1 MSDDDQKL
9 IRIQGARTHNLRNI
23 SLDLPRDKLIV
34 VTGLSGSGKSSL
46 AFDTLYA
53 EGQRKYVESLSAYAR
68 QFLGQMVKPDVD
80 RISGLPPTIAI
91 AQQAGRSN
99 PRSTVATTTEIY
111 DYLRLLF
118 ARVGTPHC
126 PKCGRRVHQ
135 QTVTQIVDSVL
146 ELPEQTRAMILAPLI
161 RDKKGEHKEVFKRVL
176 REGFVRVRVDGEVRE
191 IKDHPRLDK
200 NRKHTVEAVVDR
212 ILIKRDLRTRLTESI
227 ETALKMADGLVVV
240 SYQESGVGGG
250 AREDSRTNEES
261 EPSGPPP
268 GDRVEDD
275 PARLGDSVQRG
286 GSRDRWT
293 DAVYSERYACTKCG
307 ISLPEL
313 EPRVFSFNSPHGA
326 CPACDGLGTVM
337 QFDPD

>member
-111 DYLRLLF
+111 DFRAF
-118 ARVGTPHC
+118 VGGVASDSTWSSG
-126 PKCGRRVHQ
+126 KIG
-135 QTVTQIVDSVL
+135 TGTDIVSTMFNGIIEATAGQDL
-146 ELPEQTRAMILAPLI
+146 
-161 RDKKGEHKEVFKRVL
+161 D
-176 REGFVRVRVDGEVRE
+176 VRVAAAGTGSNF
-191 IKDHPRLDK
+191 IPKFMNLSADHL
-200 NRKHTVEAVVDR
+200 
-212 ILIKRDLRTRLTESI
+212 
-227 ETALKMADGLVVV
+227 
-240 SYQESGVGGG
+240 GG
-250 AREDSRTNEES
+250 
-261 EPSGPPP
+261 
-268 GDRVEDD
+268 
-275 PARLGDSVQRG
+275 
-286 GSRDRWT
+286 
-293 DAVYSERYACTKCG
+293 
-307 ISLPEL
+307 
-313 EPRVFSFNSPHGA
+313 
-326 CPACDGLGTVM
+326 
-337 QFDPD
+337 